1 MAYARVHIGSLN
13 GFCRLKNISE
23 STQNREGIVMA
34 GTEEGLEGKELEVKT
49 HYTNV

>member
-1 MAYARVHIGSLN
+1 MLVCILGSLS
-13 GFCRLKNISE
+13 GFCGLKKIINE
-23 STQNREGIVMA
+23 SRRNQEGIVMA